1 MDDDIRVNNKRIKT
15 TKQIFCKHT
24 QEKKHPRQNKLQQ
37 KNNIELKLN
46 NREHI

>member
-24 QEKKHPRQNKLQQ
+24 QEKKKTPTTKQVTT
-37 KNNIELKLN
+37 E
-46 NREHI
+46 E